1 MGNRKESVSG
11 KVNEAEG
18 IHFLNVIKEAL
29 VSALATTIAAA
40 FFTVIWGYVN
50 HFIIGKPVLNVMVQ
64 NKSFII
70 DETVSDAGE
79 RTITRNIYEGIEIAN
94 PEKQDNRY
102 LLISGNP
109 SNPGYITVAL
119 RLTNIGNLH
128 ARVTGCELDLVEYKS
143 LYGVEYAAHVTEQ
156 TSNPD
161 EYVVLYGNVDPAVK
175 VSHTI
180 KAKIS
185 AEGSIKTDSYQFSER
200 IKPKEYKI
208 FYVKIKLLKHGIY
221 RIRPVI
227 QFLYRDKSDIAVSD
241 QTIDIIYDNLDKQK
255 LEEKEK
261 QLIISEHRG
270 AFISK

>member
-1 MGNRKESVSG
+1 MENRKESVSG
-11 KVNEAEG
+11 KVNETGG
-18 IHFLNVIKEAL
+18 IHFSNVIEEAL
-29 VSALATTIAAA
+29 ASALATTIAAA
-40 FFTVIWGYVN
+40 LFTVIWGYVN

-79 RTITRNIYEGIEIAN
+79 KTISRNIYEGVEIAN
-94 PEKQDNRY
+94 HEKQDNRY
-102 LLISGNP
+102 LLISGDP
-109 SNPGYITVAL
+109 SNPGFITVAL
-119 RLTNIGNLH
+119 RLINTGNLH
-128 ARVTGCELDLVEYKS
+128 ARVTGCELDLEEYKS

-161 EYVVLYGNVDPAVK
+161 EYVVLYGNIDPAVK

-185 AEGSIKTDSYQFSER
+185 ADGSIKTYSHQFSER
-200 IKPKEYKI
+200 IKPKVYKI
-208 FYVKIKLLKHGIY
+208 FYVKVKLLKHGIY

-227 QFLYRDKSDIAVSD
+227 HFSYRDKSDIAVPD
-241 QTIDIIYDNLDKQK
+241 QTIDIIYDNLDRQK

-261 QLIISEHRG
+261 LLMTSE
-270 AFISK
+270 